1 MEFQNNNA
9 ACLLKVI
16 EKHQD
21 AQLRQQ
27 AMNEPDQFIKMA
39 EQRGYNFNRQNLEA
53 EVEKL
58 TQEEIAGI
66 WNPGIGPRRHL
77 IRR

>member
-1 MEFQNNNA
+1 MEAQCNA
-9 ACLLKVI
+9 ARLLKII
-16 EKHQD
+16 ETHQD
-21 AQLRQQ
+21 HQLRQKALQ
-27 AMNEPDQFIKMA
+27 EPDKFIAMA
-39 EQRGYNFNRQNLEA
+39 EQQGYHLDRSHLAE

-58 TQEEIAGI
+58 TQETVAAI